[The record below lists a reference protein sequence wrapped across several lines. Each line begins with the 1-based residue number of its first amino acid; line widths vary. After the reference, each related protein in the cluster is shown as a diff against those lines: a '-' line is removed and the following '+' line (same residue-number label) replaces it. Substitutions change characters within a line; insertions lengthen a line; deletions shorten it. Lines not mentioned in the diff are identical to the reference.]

1 MFATI
6 LAAVLWYFGD
16 FVAALAGFT
25 FGWILGFVIRF
36 FMRREREQND
46 RKRRSKRSANERTE
60 RQPSAQRSATR
71 RERQLV
77 RPPKKADPLQWFG
90 PSEKIKVH
98 GYSIERPMLYS
109 SNGRLPWPGEP
120 SAIDPSL
127 PVARPARGEA
137 ARLGYYS
144 SFEYLTLGQRGAYL
158 EWLAEGRRD
167 DDPAERDL
175 GYVFLF
181 FYGLERRILLVRDP
195 DPRLRQE
202 IVELLEHYGPSARS
216 RSLRT
221 YFLEL
226 LHFSS
231 YLEGTEVYREV
242 WPKWL
247 TAHGAKLD
255 GEVVKLVLANL
266 FERGEPMHWTVAWH
280 LAPRLEKSRKS
291 VVVTRSGEKFWKL
304 FEQRFEEALP
314 GGMTLQAAKRPVWV
328 EYRAASSSLLALV
341 SDLNRD
347 LRIRIPNVMGLH
359 SQFNKLADIW
369 NGCIDDLSGSIP
381 VVEQFGG
388 IQGKDRRAIR
398 GGLSIA

>member
-1 MFATI
+1 MPWMFAII
-6 LAAVLWYFGD
+6 LATILWYFGD
-16 FVAALAGFT
+16 FFAALAGFA

-36 FMRREREQND
+36 FLRREREQIE
-46 RKRRSKRSANERTE
+46 RKKQRSRRSKEAAGRR
-60 RQPSAQRSATR
+60 PPIQRASTR
-71 RERQLV
+71 RERQPVL
-77 RPPKKADPLQWFG
+77 PPKKDDGLKWFG
-90 PSEKIKVH
+90 PSEKFKVH

-137 ARLGYYS
+137 ARLGYYCN
-144 SFEYLTLGQRGAYL
+144 FDYLTPGQRGAYL
-158 EWLAEGRRD
+158 EWLAQGRRD
-167 DDPAERDL
+167 ADPAERDL

-195 DPRLRQE
+195 DSRLRQE
-202 IVELLEHYGPSARS
+202 IVELLEHYGPSTRS

-255 GEVVKLVLANL
+255 G
-266 FERGEPMHWTVAWH
+266 
-280 LAPRLEKSRKS
+280 
-291 VVVTRSGEKFWKL
+291 
-304 FEQRFEEALP
+304 
-314 GGMTLQAAKRPVWV
+314 
-328 EYRAASSSLLALV
+328 
-341 SDLNRD
+341 
-347 LRIRIPNVMGLH
+347 
-359 SQFNKLADIW
+359 
-369 NGCIDDLSGSIP
+369 
-381 VVEQFGG
+381 
-388 IQGKDRRAIR
+388 
-398 GGLSIA
+398 

>member
-1 MFATI
+1 M
-6 LAAVLWYFGD
+6 
-16 FVAALAGFT
+16 
-25 FGWILGFVIRF
+25 
-36 FMRREREQND
+36 
-46 RKRRSKRSANERTE
+46 K
-60 RQPSAQRSATR
+60 
-71 RERQLV
+71 
-77 RPPKKADPLQWFG
+77 WFG
-90 PSEKIKVH
+90 PSEKFKVH

-137 ARLGYYS
+137 ARLGYYCN
-144 SFEYLTLGQRGAYL
+144 FDYLTPGQRGAYL
-158 EWLAEGRRD
+158 EWLAQGRRD
-167 DDPAERDL
+167 ADPAERDL

-195 DPRLRQE
+195 DSRLRQE
-202 IVELLEHYGPSARS
+202 IVELLEHYGPSTRS

-266 FERGEPMHWTVAWH
+266 FEREEPMHWTVAWH

-304 FEQRFEEALP
+304 FEQRFEEAFP
-314 GGMTLQAAKRPVWV
+314 G
-328 EYRAASSSLLALV
+328 E
-341 SDLNRD
+341 
-347 LRIRIPNVMGLH
+347 
-359 SQFNKLADIW
+359 
-369 NGCIDDLSGSIP
+369 
-381 VVEQFGG
+381 
-388 IQGKDRRAIR
+388 
-398 GGLSIA
+398 